1 MSVQASAIF
10 RPAGR
15 SSCVREEGE
24 TGVRL
29 ARFLYY
35 GGLLSVGQMIIRP
48 AFSLTLSDYFF
59 FAALAAAFPSLFSQ
73 RLGDG
78 YLPRGVLCG
87 SYLFCLGALLS
98 TFASPQPLRSLGVLV
113 RFEYLTLVWLW
124 LGTVVL
130 RRPDQVRTAVACWV
144 VSLVINGAAAVAQLV
159 WGDVIPGATVVCG
172 RMTGF
177 GQHVNDLGGSEAVGL
192 IAAVWLATS
201 SARSI
206 PVPFAGIATV
216 ALVGAGIVLSGS
228 VGGLIAAT
236 VAAATYLALSR
247 PSLRVILLAAA
258 IAAAALA
265 AIQLQ
270 IREGAPTP
278 LERIQQVRQEGGSMS
293 SRLDTY
299 RSVIPRIEHNPVIGV
314 GMGAGVEM
322 DTIQS
327 DGTTHAVI
335 HSQLLGVWYEGGLLA
350 LLGLLLVIAS
360 LIVTAVDAQ
369 RRAVDGRDRLLCAA
383 LLACLLA
390 WLAFAMSSPS
400 LYTRYGW
407 VPAALV
413 LAVRA
418 QQRRTNTAPADQM
431 RQGTTRRFRM
441 GDL

>member
-1 MSVQASAIF
+1 MSVPASAIF
-10 RPAGR
+10 RPAGQ

-24 TGVRL
+24 TRVRL

-35 GGLLSVGQMIIRP
+35 GGLLSVGHLAIRP

-59 FAALAAAFPSLFSQ
+59 FAALAVEFPLLFSQ
-73 RLGDG
+73 RLEGGD
-78 YLPRGVLCG
+78 LPLGVLCG

-98 TFASPQPLRSLGVLV
+98 TFASPQPVWSLAVIV
-113 RFEYLTLVWLW
+113 RFEFLTLVWFW

-144 VSLVINGAAAVAQLV
+144 VSLAISGAVAVAQLFWV
-159 WGDVIPGATVVCG
+159 DRTAGFLS

-177 GQHVNDLGGSEAVGL
+177 THHPNDLGASAAVAF

-201 SARSI
+201 SPRSMRF
-206 PVPFAGIATV
+206 PFAGVV
-216 ALVGAGIVLSGS
+216 AVAMVGTGIVLSGS

-236 VAAATYLALSR
+236 VAAAAYLALSR
-247 PSLRVILLAAA
+247 PSPRLFLLAAV

-265 AIQLQ
+265 VIQLQ
-270 IREGAPTP
+270 VREGAPTP
-278 LERIQQVRQEGGSMS
+278 LQRIQQVRQEGGSVS
-293 SRLDTY
+293 TRLDTY
-299 RSVIPRIEHNPVIGV
+299 RLVIPRIEHNPVIGV
-314 GMGAGVEM
+314 GMGAGLEL

-327 DGTTHAVI
+327 DGQTHAHAYI
-335 HSQLLGVWYEGGLLA
+335 HNQLLGVWYEGGLLA
-350 LLGLLLVIAS
+350 ILGLLLVYAS
-360 LIVTAVDAQ
+360 LTVAAVDA
-369 RRAVDGRDRLLCAA
+369 RRHAVDGQDRLLCAA

-390 WLAFAMSSPS
+390 YLAYAMGAPS
-400 LYTRYGW
+400 LYSRYGW
-407 VPAALV
+407 VPAALL

-431 RQGTTRRFRM
+431 RQGITQRFRR